1 MPKAQ
6 LDIDRLRYRIQA
18 FEWYS
23 AGGGKHWQTV
33 KSHLSDW
40 ADFGLTSMWL
50 PPPTK
55 GSSTEGTG
63 RHYLAS
69 HLQWLGVNFQAM
81 ISGYD
86 VYDLY
91 DLGEFDQKGNKR
103 TGWGNKE
110 EFIDLIKTGK
120 ELGIITYM

>member
-1 MPKAQ
+1 M
-6 LDIDRLRYRIQA
+6 
-18 FEWYS
+18 EVM
-23 AGGGKHWQTV
+23 T
-33 KSHLSDW
+33 
-40 ADFGLTSMWL
+40 
-50 PPPTK
+50 
-55 GSSTEGTG
+55 
-63 RHYLAS
+63 
-69 HLQWLGVNFQAM
+69 
-81 ISGYD
+81 SGYD

>member
-1 MPKAQ
+1 MIAW
-6 LDIDRLRYRIQA
+6 
-18 FEWYS
+18 E
-23 AGGGKHWQTV
+23 
-33 KSHLSDW
+33 
-40 ADFGLTSMWL
+40 LTMEVM
-50 PPPTK
+50 T
-55 GSSTEGTG
+55 
-63 RHYLAS
+63 
-69 HLQWLGVNFQAM
+69 
-81 ISGYD
+81 SGYD

>member
-1 MPKAQ
+1 MRASPND
-6 LDIDRLRYRIQA
+6 LVRRRIQA

-33 KSHLSDW
+33 RSHLSDW
-40 ADFGLTSMWL
+40 SDFGLTSMWL

-63 RHYLAS
+63 MSYAALLLRVFC
-69 HLQWLGVNFQAM
+69 WLTVEIM
-81 ISGYD
+81 TSGYD

-91 DLGEFDQKGNKR
+91 DLGEFDQKGNTR